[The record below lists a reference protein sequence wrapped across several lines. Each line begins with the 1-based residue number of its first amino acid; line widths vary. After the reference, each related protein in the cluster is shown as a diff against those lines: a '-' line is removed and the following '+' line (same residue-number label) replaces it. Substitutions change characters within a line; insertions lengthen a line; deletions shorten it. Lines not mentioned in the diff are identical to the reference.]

1 MFKIGSSLSNG
12 EKIKILIEKGLY
24 TTKKPR
30 KARAP
35 KALVPM
41 SAAVANIVEPM
52 MKKVIPVTNSLS
64 RKRKEPD
71 SDEADDDISVKE
83 VVFSSFKNKR
93 KKSVVNI
100 KRKASVLSESEAS
113 ESESSE
119 SEASVEYERETA
131 VSSNSNYEEF
141 QNRNDY
147 DDSFYDDSYWKISE
161 VAVSSSSTSTS
172 NAVVA
177 NEPLLL
183 FEVDEKVRNKYGLT
197 GTINANHH
205 DGTYDIKCKST
216 CLAIYFYYNCVK
228 YL

>member
-52 MKKVIPVTNSLS
+52 MKKVIPVSNSLS

-71 SDEADDDISVKE
+71 SDEADEADE
-83 VVFSSFKNKR
+83 VVFSSFGNKR
-93 KKSVVNI
+93 KKPVVNL
-100 KRKASVLSESEAS
+100 KRKASVSSESEAS

-131 VSSNSNYEEF
+131 EF
-141 QNRNDY
+141 QNRYDY
-147 DDSFYDDSYWKISE
+147 DDSFYDDSYWKIGE